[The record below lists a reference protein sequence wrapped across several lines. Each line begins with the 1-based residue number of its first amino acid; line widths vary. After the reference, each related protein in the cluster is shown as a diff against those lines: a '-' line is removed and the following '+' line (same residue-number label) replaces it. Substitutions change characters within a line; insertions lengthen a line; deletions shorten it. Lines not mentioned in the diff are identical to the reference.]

1 MDQLEEKG
9 KGFLAAR
16 ARSGSTE
23 FAEKILRLLRDH
35 GAVSS
40 EIRLFFKLNFE
51 IGLKV
56 LYLIWSLEF
65 GVVRFW
71 FWVFRGRQAKGG
83 VRSLAHAN

>member
-23 FAEKILRLLRDH
+23 FAEKILRLLQDH

-51 IGLKV
+51 NWIKSFVSHLELGVWGCPFLV
-56 LYLIWSLEF
+56 LGFPW
-65 GVVRFW
+65 
-71 FWVFRGRQAKGG
+71 
-83 VRSLAHAN
+83 